1 MYMLNFESDWLRQ
14 QTTRLGASPVRFT
27 KIGQKK
33 IGKTLPGLMS
43 RRFCYDI

>member
-33 IGKTLPGLMS
+33 IGKNAAWSDESPFLL
-43 RRFCYDI
+43 